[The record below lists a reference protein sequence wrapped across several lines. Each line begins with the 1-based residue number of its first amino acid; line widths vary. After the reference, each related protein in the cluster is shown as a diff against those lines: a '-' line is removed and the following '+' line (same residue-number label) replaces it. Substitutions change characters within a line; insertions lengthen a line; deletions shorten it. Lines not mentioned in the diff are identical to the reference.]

1 MKNLHD
7 ILKKENYR
15 KVKFKIT
22 KTPHLLIKAKINGVT
37 GNFILDTG
45 ASNSCVGFES
55 VDLFLLEAKK
65 SKTKAAGAGATGMF
79 TQLALKNQ
87 LQLGTWKDSDF
98 ELVIFDLSHVN
109 EALTQH
115 KAKPVHGIIGADILM
130 KGKAIV
136 DYFNHCLYLK
146 HYTFSTKNKQ
156 QHHLSSSINPQE

>member
-1 MKNLHD
+1 MKNLPE
-7 ILKKENYR
+7 ILKKEKYK

-22 KTPHLLIKAKINGVT
+22 KTQHLLIKAKINGVP

-55 VDLFLLEAKK
+55 VDLFILEAKK

-79 TQLALKNQ
+79 TQLAFKNQ
-87 LQLGTWKDSDF
+87 LQIGSWKDTNF

-109 EALTQH
+109 EALAQH

-130 KGKAIV
+130 KSKAIV
-136 DYFNHCLYLK
+136 DYYNHCLYLK
-146 HYTFSTKNKQ
+146 K
-156 QHHLSSSINPQE
+156 

>member
-22 KTPHLLIKAKINGVT
+22 KTQHLLIKAKINGVT

-156 QHHLSSSINPQE
+156 HHHLSSSINPQE